1 MDLTKMVLPDDSTDV
16 LFVRVIWK
24 RAFLCLLQ
32 ALHHPFRADIFDKS
46 KIFLK
51 NYKKYLPVPYHKK

>member
-16 LFVRVIWK
+16 LFVRVIRK

-51 NYKKYLPVPYHKK
+51 NYKKIFASPLS